1 MKIIGNIPRR
11 KVNNWTLPDGWKLV
25 SLSDVCEIISGQ
37 SPPSST
43 YRKTQEG
50 LPFFQGKADFGLI
63 HPIPSVCV
71 EPKKI
76 SEPDDILIS
85 VRAPVGPTNIAV
97 VKCCIGRGLAAI
109 RCSEKVE
116 RDFVLSALRLF
127 EQELV
132 QQGTGSTFDAINRD
146 QLERFEIPLPPFS
159 EQKRIAAIVRERMEA
174 VERARKSAEEQL
186 EAATALPTAYLRDSF
201 SDDNCKK
208 WQSFSVGDICVSI
221 DYGFTASAGFSIEI
235 PKFLRITDIQ
245 NGNVNWGQVPGC
257 KINFEDED
265 SYRLKEGDIVFT
277 RTGAT
282 TGKSF
287 LLKDPP
293 RAIFASYLI
302 RLRPNRSKTLPEYF
316 YTFFQSD
323 RYWTQIRNQVRG
335 GAQPN
340 FNATMLAK
348 LNLPLPPNSE
358 QQALIQKIDKKFCST
373 QKMISYIKDQLSTIN
388 ALPAALLRQAFR
400 GEL

>member
-11 KVNNWTLPDGWKLV
+11 KVNNWTLPDGWQLV

-63 HPIPSVCV
+63 HPIPSVWCV

-76 SEPDDILIS
+76 SEPGDILIS

-146 QLERFEIPLPPFS
+146 QLERFEIPLPPLS
-159 EQKRIAAIVRERMEA
+159 EQKRIAAVLRERMEA
-174 VERARKSAEEQL
+174 VECARKSAE
-186 EAATALPTAYLRDSF
+186 A
-201 SDDNCKK
+201 
-208 WQSFSVGDICVSI
+208 
-221 DYGFTASAGFSIEI
+221 
-235 PKFLRITDIQ
+235 
-245 NGNVNWGQVPGC
+245 
-257 KINFEDED
+257 
-265 SYRLKEGDIVFT
+265 
-277 RTGAT
+277 
-282 TGKSF
+282 
-287 LLKDPP
+287 
-293 RAIFASYLI
+293 
-302 RLRPNRSKTLPEYF
+302 
-316 YTFFQSD
+316 
-323 RYWTQIRNQVRG
+323 
-335 GAQPN
+335 
-340 FNATMLAK
+340 
-348 LNLPLPPNSE
+348 
-358 QQALIQKIDKKFCST
+358 
-373 QKMISYIKDQLSTIN
+373 QLSTIN
-388 ALPAALLRQAFR
+388 ALPGALLRQAFR

>member
-1 MKIIGNIPRR
+1 
-11 KVNNWTLPDGWKLV
+11 
-25 SLSDVCEIISGQ
+25 
-37 SPPSST
+37 
-43 YRKTQEG
+43 
-50 LPFFQGKADFGLI
+50 
-63 HPIPSVCV
+63 
-71 EPKKI
+71 
-76 SEPDDILIS
+76 
-85 VRAPVGPTNIAV
+85 
-97 VKCCIGRGLAAI
+97 LAAI

-146 QLERFEIPLPPFS
+146 QLERFEIPLPPLP
-159 EQKRIAAIVRERMEA
+159 EQKRIAAILRERMETVA
-174 VERARKSAEEQL
+174 CARKSAEEQL
-186 EAATALPTAYLRDSF
+186 EAATALPTAYLRDTF

-221 DYGFTASAGFSIEI
+221 NYGFTASADFSIEI

-302 RLRPNRSKTLPEYF
+302 RLRPNRSKILPEYL

-323 RYWTQIRNQVRG
+323 RYWTQIINQARG

-358 QQALIQKIDKKFCST
+358 QQTLIRKIDKKFCST
-373 QKMISYIKDQLSTIN
+373 QKIISYIKDQLSTIN
-388 ALPAALLRQAFR
+388 ALPVALLRQAFR